1 MRAADYWLNKRRIL
15 VYSRL
20 LAVFYLAGLIAWL
33 LAVTWLAESPVTSLR
48 NDFAGIWSIGHLVLQ
63 GGASEAYLPQFA
75 SAAQAA
81 HIPEHEVYLPWFYPP
96 QTFFLIAPLAALPFL
111 PAFFVW
117 TGASLL
123 GLAAAL
129 RALAPNTAVVWL
141 LLASPGLFWIL
152 RFGQTGVLAAALLGG
167 AIFFLA
173 RGRPVAAGIL
183 IGLLTFKPHL
193 GLLLP
198 FALIAAKEWRAV
210 ASATLTAVAVAV
222 VSTLAFGPDV
232 WPRFL
237 EAMEIAVAMQ
247 ARGDLPYNQMVS
259 LHALLRTLGV
269 ADGPA
274 LALQAALALGVLAL
288 VVQVWRSLGASLL
301 SGALLAAGSLL
312 VSHHVLGYDLALYA
326 PAVAILA
333 ADGLRRGWLPGERE
347 GYILLWFWPLFS
359 GVITELTGYPLGVAG
374 SLLLFALAYR
384 RCRVLG
390 LAEDGEAASA
400 LSPPPA
406 RRQTG
411 VEDHGWERGLEPCSR
426 FTARITGA
434 TRQSTS

>member
-1 MRAADYWLNKRRIL
+1 MGAADYWLNKRRIL
-15 VYSRL
+15 LISRL
-20 LAVFYLAGLIAWL
+20 FVGVYLAGLIAWL
-33 LAVTWLAESPVTSLR
+33 LAVTWLAETPITSLR
-48 NDFAGIWSIGHLVLQ
+48 NDFAGFWSVGHLVLQ
-63 GGASEAYLPQFA
+63 DRASEAYLPQIA
-75 SAAQAA
+75 LAAQEAQV
-81 HIPEHEVYLPWFYPP
+81 PEHEVHLPWFYPP
-96 QTFFLIAPLAALPFL
+96 QVFFLLAPLVALPYL
-111 PAFFVW
+111 PAFFLW

-167 AIFFLA
+167 ALFFLA

-198 FALIAAKEWRAV
+198 FALIAAREWRAI
-210 ASATLTAVAVAV
+210 AAAALTTLAIAA
-222 VSTLAFGPDV
+222 VSTLAFGLDV

-237 EAMEIAVAMQ
+237 EAMDIAAAMQ
-247 ARGDLPYNQMVS
+247 ARGGLPYNQMVS
-259 LHALLRTLGV
+259 LHALLRTLGL

-274 LALQAALALGVLAL
+274 LALQAALALAVLAL
-288 VVQVWRSLGASLL
+288 VVQVWRSQGASLL

-312 VSHHVLGYDLALYA
+312 ISHHLLGYDLALYA

-347 GYILLWFWPLFS
+347 GYMLMWFWPLFS

-384 RCRVLG
+384 RCRVMG
-390 LAEDGEAASA
+390 LATDGAAASV
-400 LSPPPA
+400 LSPRSA
-406 RRQTG
+406 LGQTG
-411 VEDHGWERGLEPCSR
+411 AEDDGRERGLAPCSR
-426 FTARITGA
+426 FIAKITSA
-434 TRQSTS
+434 TRPSTS